1 MYDHHVLMTLSLK
14 SLKVDYDDEDD
25 DDLNNDYDREE
36 LLLQIYSYI
45 YT

>member
-14 SLKVDYDDEDD
+14 SLTVDYD

>member
-14 SLKVDYDDEDD
+14 SLTVDYDDEDD